1 MAVLAQTIA
10 IATNAGFH
18 GNMKALDSWVNTL
31 TGRKKGHQG
40 KGNIGEFIRQL
51 ESAGKVKVRGAN
63 RR

>member
-31 TGRKKGHQG
+31 TGRKKGKQ
-40 KGNIGEFIRQL
+40 KGQIGEFIRHLQ
-51 ESAGKVKVRGAN
+51 SAGKVKVRGAN